1 MTNAG
6 LRDTSIGPTEEL
18 ASILHEEMIAVNR
31 IILNRIRSD
40 VPLIPDLVQYVI
52 SAGGKRI
59 RPLLTMA
66 FATLCD
72 DQSEAPKKLAAAV
85 EFVHTATLLHDD
97 VLDGSDLRRG
107 KPAASKVFGN
117 QASVLVGDFLFARA
131 SELVV
136 ETGSVE
142 ALEALARASRVMT
155 EGEVLQMSLA
165 GKADI
170 TRDQYFTVIGAKS
183 AALFAAAAEAAPSLQ
198 GVDLDPFT
206 AYGYHLGMAFQIID
220 DVMDYKAPGMGKNR
234 GDDFV
239 NGKITLPVI
248 IAIERASS
256 ATQEFIRDNI
266 LEPDVGILD
275 DFVRAV
281 ASDGAFEESIMI
293 ARSHCDHASQA
304 LSSCSGRIADT
315 LRALPYAIL
324 ERTV

>member
-1 MTNAG
+1 MINAG
-6 LRDTSIGPTEEL
+6 LHDTSIGPTEEL
-18 ASILHEEMIAVNR
+18 ASILHDDMIAVNR
-31 IILNRIRSD
+31 IMLNRIRSE

-66 FATLCD
+66 FAALCD

-198 GVDLDPFT
+198 GIELDPFT
-206 AYGYHLGMAFQIID
+206 AYGYNLGMAFQIID
-220 DVMDYKAPGMGKNR
+220 DIMDYKSPGMGKNR
-234 GDDFV
+234 GDDFM
-239 NGKITLPVI
+239 NAKITLPVI

-256 ATQEFIRDNI
+256 TTQEFIRDNI

-275 DFVRAV
+275 DFLMAV
-281 ASDGAFEESIMI
+281 ASHGAFEESIMI
-293 ARSHCDHASQA
+293 ARSHCDEASRS
-304 LSSCSGRIADT
+304 LSTCSGRIADT

-324 ERTV
+324 DRTV